1 MLTIKKIIKAVLEK
15 NNWGIYFKGEPL
27 TVMPVN
33 GGPNVYKVSDVRF
46 DELEGAISEQIQDI
60 VRSINTQE
68 ESECQEN
75 QMRESSKEQSSIALA

>member
-1 MLTIKKIIKAVLEK
+1 MESQIKKIIKAVLEK

-75 QMRESSKEQSSIALA
+75 QMRESSKEQ

>member
-1 MLTIKKIIKAVLEK
+1 MENRRSQLEILRTQKVLDSYIEYNKDKEK
-15 NNWGIYFKGEPL
+15 FTKY
-27 TVMPVN
+27 MPVN

-75 QMRESSKEQSSIALA
+75 QMRESSKEQ

>member
-1 MLTIKKIIKAVLEK
+1 
-15 NNWGIYFKGEPL
+15 
-27 TVMPVN
+27 MPVN

-75 QMRESSKEQSSIALA
+75 QMRESSKEQ

>member
-1 MLTIKKIIKAVLEK
+1 MESQIQKIIKTVLEK

-33 GGPNVYKVSDVRF
+33 GKPNFYRINDVQLS
-46 DELEGAISEQIQDI
+46 ELEGAISEQVQDI
-60 VRSINTQE
+60 MRQINTQE

-75 QMRESSKEQSSIALA
+75 QMKTGSKEQ

>member
-1 MLTIKKIIKAVLEK
+1 
-15 NNWGIYFKGEPL
+15 
-27 TVMPVN
+27 MPVN
-33 GGPNVYKVSDVRF
+33 GGPNVYNVSDVRF

-75 QMRESSKEQSSIALA
+75 QMRESSKEQ